1 MENDIPTKTLLS
13 GNIYQA
19 VNDML
24 NYINQL
30 EQANIA
36 LQEQIKPEKTPDTKD

>member
-36 LQEQIKPEKTPDTKD
+36 LQEQIKTTEKSSTKD